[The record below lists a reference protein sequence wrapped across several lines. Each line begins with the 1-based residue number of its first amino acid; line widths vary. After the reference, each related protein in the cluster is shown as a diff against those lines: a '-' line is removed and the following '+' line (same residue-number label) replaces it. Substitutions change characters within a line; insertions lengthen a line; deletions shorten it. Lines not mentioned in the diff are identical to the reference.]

1 MDTVLS
7 KFQVLLYAINI
18 FLFYLLKI
26 LRTKKT
32 TYLIKISWVDKNIYA
47 SIISMKIIAS
57 MKT

>member
-7 KFQVLLYAINI
+7 KFQVSLYAINI

-26 LRTKKT
+26 LYTKKT

-57 MKT
+57 MRT

>member
-7 KFQVLLYAINI
+7 KFQVSLYAINI